1 MLTKR
6 AWKVL
11 RQMDAEEKA
20 ENHEDAEIVCEG
32 FVCYLGVERISYRTV
47 ANLLAHC
54 CVSSTKDEG
63 SSMDRFSLNGT
74 GRAAL
79 EDASVP
85 ERVRLAMAANTP
97 IDQKGFPLPV

>member
-6 AWKVL
+6 AWEVL

-20 ENHEDAEIVCEG
+20 GNHEDAEIVCEG
-32 FVCYLGVERISYRTV
+32 FICYLGVERLSFRTV
-47 ANLLAHC
+47 SNLLSHC
-54 CVSSTKDEG
+54 CVSSAKDEG

-79 EDASVP
+79 EDEGVP
-85 ERVRLAMAANTP
+85 ERVRLALASNTAV
-97 IDQKGFPLPV
+97 DQKGFPLAI

>member
-6 AWKVL
+6 AWDVL
-11 RQMDAEEKA
+11 RQMDAEQKA

-32 FVCYLGVERISYRTV
+32 FICYLGIERISYRTV
-47 ANLLAHC
+47 SNLLSHC
-54 CVSSTKDEG
+54 CISSTKDEG

-79 EDASVP
+79 EDEDVP
-85 ERVRLAMAANTP
+85 ERVRLALLTRTP
-97 IDQKGFPLPV
+97 VNQKGFPLDT

>member
-6 AWKVL
+6 AWEVL

-47 ANLLAHC
+47 SNLLTHC

-63 SSMDRFSLNGT
+63 SSIDRFSLNGT

-79 EDASVP
+79 EDEAVP
-85 ERVRLAMAANTP
+85 DRVRLAMVSNTP
-97 IDQKGFPLPV
+97 IDQKGFPLPG

>member
-6 AWKVL
+6 AWEVL
-11 RQMDAEEKA
+11 RQMDAEQKA

-32 FVCYLGVERISYRTV
+32 FICYLGVERISYRTV
-47 ANLLAHC
+47 SNLLSHC

-79 EDASVP
+79 EDDGVP
-85 ERVRLAMAANTP
+85 ERVRLALLKSTAV
-97 IDQKGFPLPV
+97 DQRGYPLEG